1 MSRLKNANILS
12 KNKRTNVDYVWTL
25 SSLAVIVYQPL
36 IKVKIFSKNVQAGIR
51 INSFREST
59 ILTTIIIFN
68 QNPLIIVYLYQFHI
82 S

>member
-1 MSRLKNANILS
+1 MSRLKNVIILS

-25 SSLAVIVYQPL
+25 SSLAVIIYQPL
-36 IKVKIFSKNVQAGIR
+36 IKVKIFSENVQAGIR

-59 ILTTIIIFN
+59 VLITIIIFN
-68 QNPLIIVYLYQFHI
+68 QN